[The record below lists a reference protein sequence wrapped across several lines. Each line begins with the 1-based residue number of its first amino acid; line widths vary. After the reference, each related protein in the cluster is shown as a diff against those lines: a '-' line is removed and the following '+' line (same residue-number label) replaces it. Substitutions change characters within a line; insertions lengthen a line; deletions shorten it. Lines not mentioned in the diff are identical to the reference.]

1 MSSAWVFDAPHYD
14 RLNES
19 RSVWLDSLLD
29 SLSVRPDLRTALDAG
44 CGMGFFSAHL
54 FRSGLEVSGFD
65 VRADT
70 IVEARRRHPEVTFHV
85 GDAEDVH
92 IRELGRFDCV
102 LCFGLLYHL
111 ENPFLAVRNLHALA
125 GKILI
130 IESMIT
136 PGPAPVATL
145 MSETQGEDQGLHH
158 IAFVP
163 SEPSL
168 LKMLYHAG
176 FANVYMTTT
185 LPDHDDFR
193 ENLLHRRRRT
203 MLVASR
209 VSLDSP
215 VLQRAPEPQPRRQDI
230 WRRGIAHLLRVAG

>member
-1 MSSAWVFDAPHYD
+1 MTSAWVFDAPHYD

-19 RSVWLDSLLD
+19 RRVWLDHLLAG
-29 SLSVRPDLRTALDAG
+29 LSVRSDLRTALDAG

-54 FRSGLEVSGFD
+54 LRSGLEVSGFD
-65 VRADT
+65 ARADT
-70 IVEARRRHPEVTFHV
+70 IAEARRRHAGIAFHV
-85 GDAEDVH
+85 GDAEDVR

-145 MSETQGEDQGLHH
+145 MIEAQGEDQGLHH

-163 SEPSL
+163 SESSL
-168 LKMLYHAG
+168 LKILYHAG
-176 FANVYMTTT
+176 FPNVYMTTT
-185 LPDHDDFR
+185 LPDHEDFR
-193 ENLLHRRRRT
+193 ESLLRRRRRT
-203 MLVASR
+203 MLVGSR
-209 VSLDSP
+209 VPLRSP
-215 VLQRAPEPQPRRQDI
+215 LLQPAPEPHPRRPDI
-230 WRRGIAHLLRVAG
+230 WRRGIAYLLRATG